1 MKKKKESTDYKELY
15 LKERLNRLKIQEQ
28 LMQYQYTDLKN
39 NIGEVQKELAEYTNT
54 KNETKGTTKKN

>member
-1 MKKKKESTDYKELY
+1 MSKKKEEKDYKELY
-15 LKERLNRLKIQEQ
+15 LKERLNRMKIQEQ

-39 NIGEVQKELAEYTNT
+39 SIKDTEKELLEHTKT